1 MLDVSG
7 SKRTFAT
14 LGPALRLLGLALLVV
29 GGQSGRSAWLALS
42 AIAGGPP
49 SSPLPNL
56 ADVLL
61 GLGALPAGAFFLRG
75 ADENAQALGGGGGVL
90 PPMTLLRLVQPR
102 FEPPLRELWSRSD
115 PGAAGEPMPGSR
127 VFGALWGLG
136 LAIAFPLWA
145 FALVAPGEVGV
156 VAQLAGAAHHL
167 AIVAACG
174 AAFYFAALM
183 AQRQEEAWSRVQPS
197 VAGRPGGPAG
207 APHEATPP
215 RPPLP

>member
-29 GGQSGRSAWLALS
+29 GRQSGRRQWLALT
-42 AIAGGPP
+42 ACRGGPP
-49 SSPLPNL
+49 SSPLPNP
-56 ADVLL
+56 AGALL
-61 GLGALPAGAFFLRG
+61 GLGALAAGAFFLRR
-75 ADENAQALGGGGGVL
+75 ADENAQALAGGGRVL

-102 FEPPLRELWSRSD
+102 FEHPLRELWSRSD

-183 AQRQEEAWSRVQPS
+183 AQRQEEAGARVEPS
-197 VAGRPGGPAG
+197 VADLAVRRAGGPLG
-207 APHEATPP
+207 NPPP
-215 RPPLP
+215 R